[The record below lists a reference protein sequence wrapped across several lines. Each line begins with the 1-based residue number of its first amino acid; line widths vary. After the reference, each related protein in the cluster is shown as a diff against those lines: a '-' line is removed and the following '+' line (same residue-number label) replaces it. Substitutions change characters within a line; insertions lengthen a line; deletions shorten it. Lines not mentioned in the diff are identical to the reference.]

1 MTSWSVGCSTK
12 AVSRSSSAA
21 TSCPCS
27 ATIAIRRG
35 NDDLAARLRV
45 QERNRLGVGGI
56 VGVVV
61 AGRGMQ
67 DGGGL
72 LAGGALVLLCVGQI
86 VDWRGV
92 LRGKST

>member
-1 MTSWSVGCSTK
+1 
-12 AVSRSSSAA
+12 
-21 TSCPCS
+21 
-27 ATIAIRRG
+27 
-35 NDDLAARLRV
+35 
-45 QERNRLGVGGI
+45 

-92 LRGKST
+92 LWGKRT